1 MNLHAP
7 LRIPFESSASLS
19 FKEGP
24 LGDRL
29 TLSLSLSFF
38 SVYIATPDPNISVLS
53 KVLTALLGQKR
64 IALWGIPSCKYGL

>member
-1 MNLHAP
+1 VNLHAP

-19 FKEGP
+19 FKGGP
-24 LGDRL
+24 LCDRL
-29 TLSLSLSFF
+29 THSLSRFF